1 MDQQRSNLIM
11 NQDKGT
17 ASILPKMATT
27 EGVTK
32 EECDE
37 IPGSHGWEEYGGQ
50 SDISEDERLGTCYH
64 EGTGD

>member
-1 MDQQRSNLIM
+1 MTQE
-11 NQDKGT
+11 KET
-17 ASILPKMATT
+17 TSISPEMATT

-32 EECDE
+32 EECDD

-50 SDISEDERLGTCYH
+50 DDTPKDERLGTCYH